1 MNKEIT
7 KVESVETKDLLE
19 KVAKIEELEFES
31 RGLLETIPKP
41 VPVPLKNQTLY
52 SQEDMI
58 NLSMGKKGYF
68 NIMAQKFREKPSRI
82 STGIFELDE
91 VTGGRRQYFYR
102 VLSEWH
108 NKEQQLCLSRT
119 I

>member
-31 RGLLETIPKP
+31 KGLLETIPKP

-52 SQEDMI
+52 SQEEMT

-68 NIMAQKFREKPSRI
+68 NIMAQKLLNDF
-82 STGIFELDE
+82 F
-91 VTGGRRQYFYR
+91 
-102 VLSEWH
+102 
-108 NKEQQLCLSRT
+108 
-119 I
+119 